1 MLSDEQIQDF
11 RHSLR
16 FLEREFERQMKSET
30 GCCGV
35 TLAQCHLLL
44 ELDVLKKTSIKTIAG
59 ILELDKSTL
68 SRTIDSLVTE
78 NLITRLTLTEDR
90 RITEI
95 ALTNKGKKTVQKI
108 NKLCNVY
115 YAKLFDEIPEKNH
128 KTIINGIKI
137 FAETMNVFRKK
148 SNKKTSKCC
157 K

>member
-1 MLSDEQIQDF
+1 MLSDEQIQNF

-44 ELDVLKKTSIKTIAG
+44 ELDILKKASIKTISG

-78 NLITRLTLTEDR
+78 NLITRLTLIEDR

-95 ALTNKGKKTVQKI
+95 ALTGKGEKTVQKI
-108 NKLCNVY
+108 NKMCNAY

-148 SNKKTSKCC
+148 ANKKNSKCC

>member
-44 ELDVLKKTSIKTIAG
+44 ELDILKKTSIKTIAG

-78 NLITRLTLTEDR
+78 NLITRLVLKEDR

-95 ALTNKGKKTVQKI
+95 SLTDKGKKTVQKI
-108 NKLCNVY
+108 NKMCNEY
-115 YAKLFDEIPEKNH
+115 YSKLFDEIPDKNH

-137 FAETMNVFRKK
+137 FAEAMNIFRKK
-148 SNKKTSKCC
+148 SSKKNSKCC